1 MFDFVRSHS
10 RLMLGLIVL
19 LIIPSFVF
27 FGIDGYQRMT
37 DGANAEV
44 ASVDGHKITQAEW
57 DLAHRRAVENLRQ
70 RSPGVDA
77 SLLDTPQARQESLDS
92 LVRER
97 VLMTAAFAA
106 HLFPTDDRLQ
116 RLFTT
121 DPQFAPLR
129 NPDGSVRKEMLAA
142 QGLSSE
148 GFAQQLRNEY
158 GMQQVLAGVVRS
170 AVAPAAVA
178 NGALDALL
186 QQREVQVERFDAAA
200 YRAKVAPTDAEL
212 EAWHKAHD
220 SEFRAPEQATIEWV
234 LLEPS
239 VLAKDVVVTEAGL
252 QQYYEQNASRYTQ
265 AEERRARHVLVKAE
279 KEQPAA
285 ERQKAKAKAEQLLAQ
300 LRAKPEEF
308 PAVAKASSDDTGSAQ
323 QGGDLGFFGRGAMVK
338 PFEDAVYSM
347 KPGEISPVIETDFG
361 YHVIQLTEARGGQK
375 KPFAEVRAEI
385 EAEVRRAEAQ
395 RKYAEAAEQ
404 FSNLVYEQPDS
415 LQPVI
420 DKYKLE
426 KRSAT
431 VQRRPA
437 PGAEGPLASAKLLE
451 AVFKEDTLRN
461 KKNTDAVEVGT
472 SQLVAA
478 RVSAYQ
484 PERTLPLAEV
494 KDRVRER
501 VIAEQAAALAKKEGE
516 ARLAAVKDAKDAVLP
531 LAATVSRAKPENL
544 PRAVVE
550 AALKADPDKLPL
562 TQGVDLGTEGYAVL
576 RVAKVVARDPA
587 AGGGETVLRG
597 QFAQALA
604 NAEALAYYEA
614 LKKRYKVVVKPP
626 APAASAP

>member
-37 DGANAEV
+37 DGANATV
-44 ASVDGHKITQAEW
+44 ATVDGRKVTQGEW
-57 DLAHRRAVENLRQ
+57 DLAHRRAVENMRQ
-70 RSPGVDA
+70 RQPDLDA
-77 SLLDTPQARQESLDS
+77 SLFDSPEAKKESLDS
-92 LVRER
+92 LVRDR
-97 VLMTAAFAA
+97 VLMSAANDA
-106 HLFPTDDRLQ
+106 HLFPTDERLQ
-116 RLFTT
+116 RLFVT

-129 NPDGSVRKEMLAA
+129 NADGSVRKEMLAA

-148 GFAQQLRNEY
+148 LFAQQLRTEY
-158 GMQQVLAGVVRS
+158 GMQQVLAGVARS
-170 AVAPAAVA
+170 VVAPAAVA
-178 NGALDALL
+178 AGALDALL
-186 QQREVQVERFDAAA
+186 QQREVQVERFDAATF
-200 YRAKVAPTDAEL
+200 RAKVTPSDADL
-212 EAWHKAHD
+212 EAWHKAHE

-234 LLEPS
+234 LLEPA
-239 VLAKDVVVTEAGL
+239 VLARDVTVTEAGL
-252 QQYYEQNASRYTQ
+252 QQYYEQNASRYTV
-265 AEERRARHVLVKAE
+265 AEERRARHILVKAE

-285 ERQKAKAKAEQLLAQ
+285 EREKAKAKAESLLAQ

-308 PAVAKASSDDTGSAQ
+308 PALAKANSDDAGSAA

-338 PFEDAVYSM
+338 PFEDAVFSM

-361 YHVIQLTEARGGQK
+361 YHVIQLTELRGGQK
-375 KPFAEVRAEI
+375 KPFAELRAEI
-385 EAEVRRAEAQ
+385 EAEVRKAEAQ
-395 RKYAEAAEQ
+395 RQYVEAAEQ

-426 KRSAT
+426 KRSAV

-472 SQLVAA
+472 SQLAAA
-478 RVSAYQ
+478 RVTAYQ

-516 ARLAAVKDAKDAVLP
+516 TRLAALKDAKDAALP
-531 LAATVSRAKPENL
+531 LTATISRAKPENL

-550 AALKADPDKLPL
+550 AALKADPDQLPL
-562 TQGVDLGTEGYAVL
+562 TRGVDLGTEGYAVL
-576 RVAKVVARDPA
+576 RVTKVVARDPA
-587 AGGGETVLRG
+587 AGGGETALRS

-614 LKKRYKVVVKPP
+614 LKRRYKVSLTPP
-626 APAASAP
+626 AAAASAP

>member
-27 FGIDGYQRMT
+27 FGIDGYKRMT

-57 DLAHRRAVENLRQ
+57 DLAHRRAVENMRQ
-70 RSPGVDA
+70 RAPGVDA
-77 SLLDTPQARQESLDS
+77 SLFDTPQAKQESLDS

-97 VLMTAAFAA
+97 VLMTAAFSA
-106 HLFPTDDRLQ
+106 HLFPTDERLQ
-116 RLFTT
+116 RLFVT

-129 NPDGSVRKEMLAA
+129 NPDGSVRKEMLAS

-158 GMQQVLAGVVRS
+158 GMQQVLGGVVRS

-186 QQREVQVERFDAAA
+186 QQREVQVERFDAAG
-200 YRAKVAPTDAEL
+200 YRGKVAPTDAEL

-234 LLEPS
+234 LLEPA
-239 VLAKDVVVTEAGL
+239 VLSRDVAVTEAGL

-308 PAVAKASSDDTGSAQ
+308 PAVAKASSDDTVSAQ

-361 YHVIQLTEARGGQK
+361 YHVIQLTELRGGQK
-375 KPFAEVRAEI
+375 KPFAEVKPEI

-437 PGAEGPLASAKLLE
+437 PGTEGPLASARLLE

-501 VIAEQAAALAKKEGE
+501 VVAEQAAALAKKEGE
-516 ARLAAVKDAKDAVLP
+516 ARLAAVKGNQDSTLP
-531 LAATVSRAKPENL
+531 LTATVSRAKPENL

-587 AGGGETVLRG
+587 AGGGEAVLRG

-614 LKKRYKVVVKPP
+614 LKKRYKAVVKPP

>member
-44 ASVDGHKITQAEW
+44 ASVDGRKVTQAEW
-57 DLAHRRAVENLRQ
+57 DLAHRRAVENMRQ
-70 RSPGVDA
+70 RAPGVDA
-77 SLLDTPQARQESLDS
+77 SLFDTPQARQESLDS

-97 VLMTAAFAA
+97 VLMTAAFAS

-116 RLFTT
+116 RLFAT
-121 DPQFAPLR
+121 DPQFAALR
-129 NPDGSVRKEMLAA
+129 NADGSVRKEMLAA
-142 QGLSSE
+142 QGMSSE
-148 GFAQQLRNEY
+148 TFAQQLRTEY
-158 GMQQVLAGVVRS
+158 GMQQVLGGVARS
-170 AVAPAAVA
+170 GVAPGAVAAA
-178 NGALDALL
+178 ALDALL

-200 YRAKVAPTDAEL
+200 YRSKVAPTDADL
-212 EAWHKAHD
+212 EAWHKAHAD
-220 SEFRAPEQATIEWV
+220 EFRAPEQATIEWV
-234 LLEPS
+234 MLEPAALS
-239 VLAKDVVVTEAGL
+239 KDVAVTEAGL

-265 AEERRARHVLVKAE
+265 AEERRARHVLVKSE

-300 LRAKPEEF
+300 IRAKPDGFE
-308 PAVAKASSDDTGSAQ
+308 AVAKASSDDAGSAA
-323 QGGDLGFFGRGAMVK
+323 QGGDLGFFGRGTMVK
-338 PFEDAVYSM
+338 PFEDSAYSM

-361 YHVIQLTEARGGQK
+361 YHIIQLVEVRGGQK

-437 PGAEGPLASAKLLE
+437 PGVEGPLASAKLLE

-478 RVSAYQ
+478 RVTAYQ

-494 KDRVRER
+494 KERVRER
-501 VIAEQAAALAKKEGE
+501 VVAEQASALARKDGE
-516 ARLAAVKDAKDAVLP
+516 ARLAAVKADANATLP
-531 LAATVSRAKPENL
+531 LSATVSRAKPENL
-544 PRAVVE
+544 PRAVVD
-550 AALKADPDKLPL
+550 AALKADPEKLPL
-562 TQGVDLGTEGYAVL
+562 LQGVDLGAEGYAVL
-576 RVAKVVARDPA
+576 RVAKVVPRDPA

-604 NAEALAYYEA
+604 SAEALAYYEA
-614 LKKRYKVVVKPP
+614 LKKRYKVVVKAP

>member
-37 DGANAEV
+37 DGANAEI
-44 ASVDGHKITQAEW
+44 ASVDGRKVTQAEW
-57 DLAHRRAVENLRQ
+57 DLAHRRAVENMRQ
-70 RSPGVDA
+70 RAPGVDA
-77 SLLDTPQARQESLDS
+77 SLFDTPQAKQESLDS

-97 VLMTAAFAA
+97 VLMTAAFSS
-106 HLFPTDDRLQ
+106 HLFPTDERLQ
-116 RLFTT
+116 RLFAT
-121 DPQFAPLR
+121 DPQFAALR

-142 QGLSSE
+142 QGMTSE
-148 GFAQQLRNEY
+148 SFAQQLRTEY
-158 GMQQVLAGVVRS
+158 GMQQVLAGVARS

-178 NGALDALL
+178 GGALDALL

-200 YRAKVAPTDAEL
+200 NRAKVSPTDAEL
-212 EAWHKAHD
+212 EAWHKAHE
-220 SEFRAPEQATIEWV
+220 SQFRAPEQATIEWV
-234 LLEPS
+234 MLEPS
-239 VLAKDVVVTEAGL
+239 VLARDVVVTEAGL

-279 KEQPAA
+279 KEQPADQ
-285 ERQKAKAKAEQLLAQ
+285 RQKAKAKAEQLLAQ
-300 LRAKPEEF
+300 LRSKPDSFES
-308 PAVAKASSDDTGSAQ
+308 VAKASSDDTGSAQ

-338 PFEDAVYSM
+338 PFEDAAYSM

-361 YHVIQLTEARGGQK
+361 YHVIQLVEVRGGQK
-375 KPFAEVRAEI
+375 KPFAEVKGEI

-395 RKYAEAAEQ
+395 RRYAEAAEQ

-437 PGAEGPLASAKLLE
+437 PGVEGPLASAKLLE
-451 AVFKEDTLRN
+451 ALFKEDALRN
-461 KKNTDAVEVGT
+461 GKNTDAVEVGT

-478 RVSAYQ
+478 RVTAYQ

-501 VIAEQAAALAKKEGE
+501 VVAEQAAALAKKDGE
-516 ARLAAVKDAKDAVLP
+516 ARLAVVKADPAAALP
-531 LAATVSRAKPENL
+531 LSATVSRARPENL

-550 AALKADPDKLPL
+550 AALKADPDKLPQVL
-562 TQGVDLGTEGYAVL
+562 GVDLGAEGYAVL
-576 RVAKVVARDPA
+576 RVAKVVPRDPA
-587 AGGGETVLRG
+587 AGGGEAALRG

-614 LKKRYKVVVKPP
+614 LKKRYKVVVKAP